1 MVLDGQFVC
10 VDPYLGTGYH
20 LLSDN
25 LNSKL
30 EVIESIFP
38 KFKNKKKKFI
48 NKEAFP
54 CLKISNYR
62 KFILNG
68 ANYLPFLK
76 NAKYVKSFLLR
87 ER

>member
-25 LNSKL
+25 LNSKP
-30 EVIESIFP
+30 EVIETFFQNLKI
-38 KFKNKKKKFI
+38 KKKFI

-68 ANYLPFLK
+68 ANYLPF
-76 NAKYVKSFLLR
+76 
-87 ER
+87 